1 MYNSENLETPNQDW
15 TTNLDD
21 EENRELNMH
30 ESEMHAT
37 DLNLHDAADTHM
49 NNDIN
54 VTHATSSLDIP
65 MVMLDSMEDVS
76 LGQNF
81 VLRQIQLPDYQA
93 GITNAS
99 ITFD

>member
-1 MYNSENLETPNQDW
+1 
-15 TTNLDD
+15 
-21 EENRELNMH
+21 
-30 ESEMHAT
+30 
-37 DLNLHDAADTHM
+37 M